1 MKILFTGRKARP
13 NRALRDFAEEKLAKL
28 ERVLDVVIDAHVIL
42 SLEKHRCIAE
52 VIVKARTA
60 TLTARAE
67 AKSFQEAVISCVDRL
82 LAQAKKHHDRMRE
95 RHKRGRVRAP
105 RRRVAPS
112 FDEELR
118 GGDGGEPSTVV
129 RMGRI
134 SARPMSVDEALLH
147 ARRSRDPFV
156 VFLNAE
162 SNQIAVLY
170 KRRDGRFGLFEA
182 EA

>member
-1 MKILFTGRKARP
+1 MKILFTGRKTRP
-13 NRALRDFAEEKLAKL
+13 NRALREFAEEKLAKL
-28 ERVLDVVIDAHVIL
+28 ERLLDVVIDAHVIL
-42 SLEKHRCIAE
+42 SLEKHRCLAE
-52 VIVKARTA
+52 IIVKARTT

-67 AKSFQEAVISCVDRL
+67 AKSFQEAIISCVERL

-95 RHKRGRVRAP
+95 HHKRARAP
-105 RRRVAPS
+105 RRRAAPS

-134 SARPMSVDEALLH
+134 SAKPMSVDEALLH
-147 ARRSRDPFV
+147 ARGSRDPFV

-162 SNQIAVLY
+162 SHQIAVLY